1 MSGLLLGALPFLDK
15 RMAMFVGR
23 RLDTFGGIPLGG
35 IHPSLGVESDVLGFF
50 PAPVATARGGVAAE
64 RPPDAA
70 SRWVASPDL
79 SRHP

>member
-35 IHPSLGVESDVLGFF
+35 IQPSLGVESDVLGFF
-50 PAPVATARGGVAAE
+50 PGGRLGSDRPGWRG
-64 RPPDAA
+64 RRTPT
-70 SRWVASPDL
+70 
-79 SRHP
+79 